1 MSVLLV
7 VGGTSGLGLEFVKT
21 RISEGHKV
29 VVVSR
34 QEFSLQGVTS
44 ITCDLSN
51 LQEVSIMIKELSSS
65 NFTFD
70 SLLFF
75 QRSRGNPD
83 RDSWQSEFDVTVSS
97 TRLFLQSSESIL
109 SDDGD
114 KSIVI
119 VNSVAGTFITRDAT
133 DSYQISKA
141 ALLHL
146 ARYYAAKLGKAGIR
160 INTVTPFTFV
170 KDISRNYFE
179 SSNEWQQIVE
189 KRIPLGRICTPIDI
203 INLIDFL
210 RGDKAQYITGQE
222 IFIDGGLSL
231 SLGVD
236 FN

>member
-7 VGGTSGLGLEFVKT
+7 VGGTSGLGLEFVNT

-29 VVVSR
+29 VVLSR

-51 LQEVSIMIKELSSS
+51 LQEVSIIIKELSSS
-65 NFTFD
+65 NLTFD

-75 QRSRGNPD
+75 QRSRRNPD
-83 RDSWQSEFDVTVSS
+83 KDSWQSEFDVTVSS
-97 TRLFLQSSESIL
+97 TRLFLQSSSSIL

-146 ARYYAAKLGKAGIR
+146 ARYYAAKLGKDGIR